1 MMNFKA
7 NPTTIGDLLSI
18 ANVKYIIPR
27 FQREYAWELGEIKQ
41 FYNDLLEN
49 LEKEEN
55 GVIKGIGEYFI
66 SFVVAVANSQT
77 SSEYQLVDGQQRIT
91 TITIILSVLTHI
103 FKELKEEG
111 LAKMCFETYV
121 QGLDGDAKPYFKL
134 INESPK
140 PFFQRNIQNIDI
152 SVDYIPKTDE
162 EKKLKDA
169 YDFFKKNFGQNFLD
183 KKLKAGNKSYLDLLK
198 ILRDQVLKLKVIF
211 ITVDSID
218 DAYMI
223 FETLN
228 AKGKDL
234 ETIDL
239 IKNKIFK
246 ILNEEHPTDEAADK
260 WKEIKNI
267 LKSRGSTERISKF
280 FRHFWISK
288 YKFVTEAK
296 IYQSFNKEIKQDCK
310 IYRQF
315 IFELEKEVKNYLKIL
330 EPSNRDWL
338 QQNEKNVF
346 YSLGALNLFEVEQYR
361 SLVLALLNARERK
374 VIKTPK
380 FVEIIAAIEN
390 FHFIFT
396 AICSSRASGL
406 EGKYSTFSKKIR
418 ESSTKEA
425 TNVIIEEIKEYFNSS
440 IPSIDIFKE
449 KFNELSY
456 LKDNPKHKK
465 IVVYI
470 LRKFELH
477 RRETDELTLEN
488 ITIEHILPESE
499 VKTLERAKIGN
510 LLPLAGTINSEIGN
524 ADFIKKKSAY
534 KSSEL
539 FYTKEFV
546 NENVSKSTWEV
557 EDIHNRTNQM
567 ADEAYNVIWKI

>member
-1 MMNFKA
+1 MNFKA
-7 NPTTIGDLLSI
+7 NPTTIGNLLST

-27 FQREYAWELGEIKQ
+27 FQREYAWELEEIRQ

-49 LEKEEN
+49 LEKEED
-55 GVIKGIGEYFI
+55 GTIKGVGEYFI
-66 SFVVAVANSQT
+66 SFVVAVANSQN

-103 FKELKEEG
+103 FKELEEEG

-121 QGLDGDAKPYFKL
+121 QGLDGDARPYFKL

-140 PFFQRNIQNIDI
+140 PFFQRNIQSIDI
-152 SVDYIPKTDE
+152 STDYTPQTDE

-169 YDFFKKNFGQNFLD
+169 YNFLKKNFGEKILE
-183 KKLKAGNKSYLDLLK
+183 KKLKTGDKSYLDLLK
-198 ILRDQVLKLKVIF
+198 ILRDQVLNLKVIF

-239 IKNKIFK
+239 IKNKIFR

-267 LKSRGSTERISKF
+267 LKSRRRTERISKF

-296 IYQSFNKEIKQDCK
+296 IYQSFNKEIEEECVA
-310 IYRQF
+310 YRQF
-315 IFELEKEVKNYLKIL
+315 IFDLEKEAKNYLKIL
-330 EPSNRDWL
+330 EPLASDWP

-346 YSLGALNLFEVEQYR
+346 HSLEALNLFEVEQYR
-361 SLVLALLNARERK
+361 SLVLALLDAKQRR
-374 VIKTPK
+374 VIGTPK
-380 FVEIIAAIEN
+380 FVEIIIAIEK

-418 ESSTKEA
+418 ESTTKRST
-425 TNVIIEEIKEYFNSS
+425 TIIIEEIKDYFNSS
-440 IPSIDIFKE
+440 IPGIDIFKE
-449 KFNELSY
+449 KFNELVY
-456 LKDNPKHKK
+456 LKNDQKDKK
-465 IVVYI
+465 LITYI
-470 LRKFELH
+470 LGKFELN
-477 RRETDELTLEN
+477 RRGTDELAIGN
-488 ITIEHILPESE
+488 ITLEHILPQSE
-499 VKTLERAKIGN
+499 ENISERGKIGN
-510 LLPLAGTINSEIGN
+510 LLPLSGAINSNIGN
-524 ADFIKKKSAY
+524 SDFISKKLEFQN
-534 KSSEL
+534 SEL

-546 NENVSKSTWEV
+546 NENSNKLTWEV
-557 EDIHNRTNQM
+557 EDINNRTNQM

>member
-1 MMNFKA
+1 MNFRA

-27 FQREYAWELGEIKQ
+27 FQREYAWELEEIRQ
-41 FYNDLLEN
+41 FYNDLLDN
-49 LEKEEN
+49 LEKDEN
-55 GVIKGIGEYFI
+55 GAIKGPGEYFI

-91 TITIILSVLTHI
+91 TITVILSVLTHI

-140 PFFQRNIQNIDI
+140 PFFQRSIQSIDI
-152 SVDYIPKTDE
+152 SPEYNPQTDE
-162 EKKLKDA
+162 ETRLKDA
-169 YDFFKKNFGQNFLD
+169 YNFFKKNLGRKILE
-183 KKLKAGNKSYLDLLK
+183 KRLKTGEKSYLDLLK

-239 IKNKIFK
+239 IKNKILR

-267 LKSRGSTERISKF
+267 LKSRRKTERISKF

-288 YKFVTEAK
+288 YKFVTETK
-296 IYQSFNKEIKQDCK
+296 IYQSFNKEIKQDLI
-310 IYRQF
+310 IYRKF
-315 IFELEKEVKNYLKIL
+315 IFDLEKEAKNYLKIL
-330 EPSNRDWL
+330 EPLNSDWP
-338 QQNEKNVF
+338 QQNEKNIF
-346 YSLGALNLFEVEQYR
+346 YSLQALNLFEVEQYR
-361 SLVLALLNARERK
+361 SLVLALLDAKERK
-374 VIKTPK
+374 VIETNK
-380 FVEIIAAIEN
+380 FVEIFIAIEK

-418 ESSTKEA
+418 ESYTKQE
-425 TNVIIEEIKEYFNSS
+425 TNTIIEEIKNYFNNS

-449 KFNELSY
+449 KFNELVY
-456 LKDNPKHKK
+456 LKDNQKNKK
-465 IVVYI
+465 IITYI
-470 LRKFELH
+470 LSKFELN
-477 RRETDELTLEN
+477 RRGTDELILGNVTL
-488 ITIEHILPESE
+488 EHILPQSE
-499 VKTLERAKIGN
+499 ERIPERAKIGN
-510 LLPLAGTINSEIGN
+510 LLLLSGTINSDIGN
-524 ADFIKKKSAY
+524 SDFVNKKLEFQN
-534 KSSEL
+534 SEL

-546 NENVSKSTWEV
+546 KENKNKLTWIV
-557 EDIHNRTNQM
+557 EDINNRTNQM
-567 ADEAYNVIWKI
+567 AEEAYNIIWKI